1 MSTAEE
7 DQAEGR
13 ALLPADLTDDFA
25 ALRGRGGPVPRE
37 RGVRRRPCP
46 GTARPRRRTALR
58 RQSLFSRPS
67 TTRAGS
73 HETRRNITA
82 ECVLGLPKEVR
93 R

>member
-1 MSTAEE
+1 M
-7 DQAEGR
+7 
-13 ALLPADLTDDFA
+13 
-25 ALRGRGGPVPRE
+25 
-37 RGVRRRPCP
+37 RRRPCP

>member
-7 DQAEGR
+7 DQAEER
-13 ALLPADLTDDFA
+13 ALSRASLTDDLA
-25 ALRGRGGPVPRE
+25 ALRGRGGPVPGE

-46 GTARPRRRTALR
+46 GTARPHR

-67 TTRAGS
+67 TSRAGS

-82 ECVLGLPKEVR
+82 ECVPGLPKEVR

>member
-7 DQAEGR
+7 DQAEGH
-13 ALLPADLTDDFA
+13 ALSRVNLTDDFA
-25 ALRGRGGPVPRE
+25 ALRGRGGPVPGE

-46 GTARPRRRTALR
+46 GTARPHRRTALR
-58 RQSLFSRPS
+58 RQSLFSSPS
-67 TTRAGS
+67 TIRDGS
-73 HETRRNITA
+73 HETRPNTTA

>member
-7 DQAEGR
+7 DQAEER
-13 ALLPADLTDDFA
+13 ALLRTNLTDDHA
-25 ALRGRGGPVPRE
+25 ALRGGGAPVPGE

-67 TTRAGS
+67 TTRSGS
-73 HETRRNITA
+73 HETRRGITA
-82 ECVLGLPKEVR
+82 ECVLGLPREVR

>member
-7 DQAEGR
+7 DRAEER
-13 ALLPADLTDDFA
+13 ALSRANLADDFA
-25 ALRGRGGPVPRE
+25 ALCRCGEPVSGE

-46 GTARPRRRTALR
+46 GTARPHRRTAPR

-67 TTRAGS
+67 TTRDGS

-82 ECVLGLPKEVR
+82 ECVPGLPKEVR

>member
-7 DQAEGR
+7 EQAEER
-13 ALLPADLTDDFA
+13 ALSRANLTDDLA

-67 TTRAGS
+67 TTRRLPRDPAE
-73 HETRRNITA
+73 HHRRG
-82 ECVLGLPKEVR
+82 VLGLPKEVR